1 MTTGRTAGSTI
12 TISGTIV
19 ATFLATAQMV
29 SAESVMVN
37 ASESGQGYLVSHRGN
52 CYVVTAAHVVGEGR
66 RAQVITAAGDEAT
79 ATIQRPF
86 WEGFDVAVGVL
97 RTAPRTGCGPT
108 SSQLASD
115 MGRPSP
121 GRISTLPFVARGG
134 SISVPIRVE
143 RVDYLELTGRI
154 DDSQQEAKKGM
165 SGGFLLLDGKPLGMA
180 RAVEPDG
187 TLRFVR
193 IEEIEMNL
201 SRWFNQ
207 SGFTGE
213 AEFGQIMPE
222 QAAADGAARLE
233 LVSSSP
239 LSINVDHTADLMLA
253 GEGVWIPE
261 AGKSADLVVRNLTAD
276 GSAPTLSRLWLG
288 AETGDSFAAPK
299 SYRIDVAATDAQEP
313 KWRLYAVGE
322 IHPDGSLDTGQKA
335 KIRANL
341 IRIQVLS
348 TWGEGQIGI
357 KSLRIE

>member
-1 MTTGRTAGSTI
+1 
-12 TISGTIV
+12 
-19 ATFLATAQMV
+19 MV

-154 DDSQQEAKKGM
+154 DDSPQEAKKGM

-180 RAVEPDG
+180 RAVDPNG

-193 IEEIEMNL
+193 IEEIVMNL
-201 SRWFNQ
+201 DRWFNQ
-207 SGFTGE
+207 SGFTVE
-213 AEFGQIMPE
+213 AETASLVQE
-222 QAAADGAARLE
+222 QAPAHEAKPLE

-239 LSINVDHTADLMLA
+239 LSIDVDHTADVMLA
-253 GEGVWIPE
+253 GEGIWIPE
-261 AGKSADLVVRNLTAD
+261 AGASVDLVVRNHTAD
-276 GSAPTLSRLWLG
+276 GSAPTLSRLWME
-288 AETGDSFAAPK
+288 AETGDTFAAPK
-299 SYRIDVAATDAQEP
+299 SYRIDVSATEAQEP
-313 KWRLYAVGE
+313 RWRLYAVGE
-322 IHPDGSLDTGQKA
+322 IPPDGILDTGPKA
-335 KIRANL
+335 KTRANM

-348 TWGEGQIGI
+348 TWGEGQVGL